1 MLGFIG
7 TAAAENQQWWPVR
20 NDSGEEVPAFA
31 CMRITGMFSPF
42 TSSDGSFQRV
52 GVANMG
58 LTISK
63 PNTYGSQYSHL
74 FNGPRP
80 IASGATGQGVFGRV
94 MLGRYSG
101 TGGTAPAAGTY
112 LGPKNG
118 SWDLW
123 AGIPGFLALDGLLE
137 DNFNSSD
144 VPTVRVIQSPAL
156 FLKGTA
162 NAAIGP
168 SAGPGLV
175 TVDGG
180 GNQVTATYTGSPEIA
195 NGDPVYLHWLGGS
208 FTGTWY
214 ASKP

>member
-20 NDSGEEVPAFA
+20 NDSGEQVPAFG

-42 TSSDGSFQRV
+42 TSGDLSFQRV

-58 LTISK
+58 FTIGK
-63 PNTYGSQYSHL
+63 PNTYASQYFHL
-74 FNGPRP
+74 LNGPRP
-80 IASGATGQGVFGRV
+80 IESGAVGQGVFGRV
-94 MLGRYSG
+94 MLGRYNG
-101 TGGTAPAAGTY
+101 FGFTVPAAGNI

-123 AGIPGFLALDGLLE
+123 SGIPGFTVVDGMLE
-137 DNFNSSD
+137 DTYDSSD
-144 VPTVRVIQSPAL
+144 VSTVRIMQSPAL

-168 SAGPGLV
+168 FAGPGLV
-175 TVDGG
+175 TVDIN
-180 GNQVTATYTGSPEIA
+180 GNQVTATYTGYPEIA
-195 NGDPVYLHWLGGS
+195 NGDAVYLHWYGNS
-208 FTGTWY
+208 FGGTWY